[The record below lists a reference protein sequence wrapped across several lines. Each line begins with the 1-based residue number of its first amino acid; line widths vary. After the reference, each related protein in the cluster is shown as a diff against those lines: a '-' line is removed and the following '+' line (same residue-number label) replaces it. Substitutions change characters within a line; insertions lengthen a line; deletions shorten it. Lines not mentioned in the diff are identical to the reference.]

1 MIDPNLIGA
10 GKMAETC
17 AKVLNVKT
25 LNYNVVGR
33 GERSAKAFSDE
44 LGINPFIGGL
54 KQFIEQHPDQLAAR
68 AIVAL
73 PITSLAEACSR
84 LVKAGTKKILA
95 EKP

>member
-10 GKMAETC
+10 GKMAEAY

-44 LGINPFIGGL
+44 LGINAFIGGL
-54 KQFIEQHPDQLAAR
+54 K
-68 AIVAL
+68 
-73 PITSLAEACSR
+73 
-84 LVKAGTKKILA
+84 
-95 EKP
+95 